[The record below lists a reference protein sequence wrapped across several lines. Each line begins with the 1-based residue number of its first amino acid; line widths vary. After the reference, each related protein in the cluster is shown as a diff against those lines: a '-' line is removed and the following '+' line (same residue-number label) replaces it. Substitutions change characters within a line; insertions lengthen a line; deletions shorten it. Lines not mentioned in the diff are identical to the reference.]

1 MFLCSHIQRGNLTR
15 SKLSSKRVH
24 FKEIPILA
32 SFEIIHLESDL
43 SELGIGSESEQRI
56 AINTM

>member
-1 MFLCSHIQRGNLTR
+1 MFLCSHIQTGNLTR
-15 SKLSSKRVH
+15 SKLCSKKIH
-24 FKEIPILA
+24 FNEIPILA
-32 SFEIIHLESDL
+32 SFEIVHLEGDF